1 MPTWYLASKPEYFR
15 LGFVMPNPPLPTVIC
30 TCYAI
35 RKCRLKYHLPR
46 PAGMA
51 IMTGGKPP
59 SFLFS
64 YWKLLFSVL
73 FSTLKNYVHIRRY
86 TATQYIP
93 SWDFKDEHL
102 CVCPKPKHVREK
114 VQQKYKVVQPPP
126 RAMFPFLSPP
136 FPSFHTPPTNPTPC
150 FPPKYSPQRELNI
163 FPIPFW
169 IWGLL
174 LLLLLSLFH
183 PHICLGGGGGK
194 EEEEG

>member
-59 SFLFS
+59 SFLFL
-64 YWKLLFSVL
+64 YGKLLFSFCFRHWRITCTYEGTL
-73 FSTLKNYVHIRRY
+73 LHSTFQAGTLRKS
-86 TATQYIP
+86 T
-93 SWDFKDEHL
+93 F
-102 CVCPKPKHVREK
+102 VCPKPKHVREK
-114 VQQKYKVVQPPP
+114 VQQKYRVVQPPP